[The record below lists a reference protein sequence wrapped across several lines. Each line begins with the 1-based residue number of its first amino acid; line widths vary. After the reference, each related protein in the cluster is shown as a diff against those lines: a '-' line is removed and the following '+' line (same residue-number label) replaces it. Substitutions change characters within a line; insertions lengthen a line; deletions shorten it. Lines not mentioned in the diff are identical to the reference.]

1 MGRFKYCGVSGL
13 NMRWLNMS
21 KQKMKIESTEDR
33 FKRIASKRT
42 NRLLNELRLL
52 GNCANKGVYSYDE
65 KQVSQIFSAVD
76 QETKRVKALFSN
88 HKKKRVTL

>member
-1 MGRFKYCGVSGL
+1 MG
-13 NMRWLNMS
+13 WLNMS
-21 KQKMKIESTEDR
+21 KRKMEIESTEDR

-65 KQVSQIFSAVD
+65 KQVIQIFSAVD